1 MIPKRVSSEQF
12 SVDCD
17 LITHKPTGAQF
28 LVVPNGLVS
37 TCWGLAGIAPG
48 AEYDP
53 AELKCVA
60 QEIMTFRRT
69 RKVS

>member
-1 MIPKRVSSEQF
+1 MIPKEVSAEQF

-17 LITHKPTGAQF
+17 LITHEPTGAQF

-53 AELKCVA
+53 AELKGVA
-60 QEIMTFRRT
+60 QEIMSFRR
-69 RKVS
+69 RVNVS

>member
-1 MIPKRVSSEQF
+1 VHWPCMSPKPVSADQF

-48 AEYDP
+48 AEYDLLNSN
-53 AELKCVA
+53 AW
-60 QEIMTFRRT
+60 RR
-69 RKVS
+69 R